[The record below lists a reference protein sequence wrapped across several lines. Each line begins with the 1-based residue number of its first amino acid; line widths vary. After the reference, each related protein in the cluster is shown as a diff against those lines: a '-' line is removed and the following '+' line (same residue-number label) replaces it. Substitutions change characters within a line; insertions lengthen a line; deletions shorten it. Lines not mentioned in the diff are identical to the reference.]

1 MKDIL
6 FEIIGWSGSGL
17 LILAY
22 VLVSSKRLLPEDF
35 TYQAINLGGAL
46 CLLIY
51 ALHTLAY
58 PFVLVN
64 AIWLLI
70 GINFIC
76 KIWTK
81 RTDKKKE

>member
-1 MKDIL
+1 MQNIL

-22 VLVSSKRLLPEDF
+22 VLVSSKKLLPEDF

-70 GINFIC
+70 GLNFIW
-76 KIWTK
+76 KIWSRK
-81 RTDKKKE
+81 EDKEE

>member
-1 MKDIL
+1 MPDIV
-6 FEIIGWSGSGL
+6 FEVIGWVGSGF

-22 VLVSSKRLLPEDF
+22 ALVSSKKLSPEDVP
-35 TYQAINLGGAL
+35 YQLTNLLGAL

-51 ALHTLAY
+51 AIHTLAY

-70 GINFIC
+70 GVNFLV
-76 KIWTK
+76 KIFMK
-81 RTDKKKE
+81 RDKK